1 MRFFFSTLKR
11 QLPAPDLR
19 KVLAIKRI
27 VAAAHI
33 TMRICPAAPDR
44 FLAQAFANLGHA
56 QLPFQGST
64 ANGREWE
71 MAEFGHAEKCD
82 GMLTRHPKRC
92 LIP

>member
-1 MRFFFSTLKR
+1 LKR

-33 TMRICPAAPDR
+33 TLQICPAAPHR

-56 QLPFQGST
+56 QLPFQG
-64 ANGREWE
+64 
-71 MAEFGHAEKCD
+71 
-82 GMLTRHPKRC
+82 
-92 LIP
+92 